1 MLEIKMQEDKT
12 EFPAISPILHQNIF
26 YNHTEPM
33 LKRIDI
39 LIMAFCTGL
48 IVANIYYC
56 QPLVILIAE
65 DFKLSETNAGK
76 ITYLTQIG
84 YALGLFLLVPLGD
97 MFERKKQILVI
108 TTLAIAA
115 LLVAAVSK
123 TFFLLEFASILI
135 GACSIV
141 PQLILPLAANLS
153 TDENRGANIGM
164 IMSGLLVGI
173 LASRSVSGS
182 IGFWLGW
189 RAMYYIAA
197 AICALLL
204 LLMAKRFPQS
214 YPNFKGTYKQLMSS
228 MFGYIKSQ
236 PALREASLINFFAFA
251 IISAFWTTM
260 VLFLANPPFNFQTL
274 QIGLFGIAGA
284 AGALAAPL
292 VGKLSDGNNPRKN
305 LMIGFILQ
313 IVSLALFYF
322 TGANLLVFVIGI
334 ILIDIAQQ
342 AIHVTNQ
349 TKIYTLIPEARN
361 RLNTIFMSV
370 SFIGA
375 SCGSALGLWLWGQG
389 GWNLFCYGMTAIVM
403 LNIMIYQFYGK
414 KFNIK

>member
-1 MLEIKMQEDKT
+1 MTKDFRLMTNMQIDQKLT
-12 EFPAISPILHQNIF
+12 RA
-26 YNHTEPM
+26 
-33 LKRIDI
+33 DI
-39 LIMAFCTGL
+39 LLMAFCTGL

-56 QPLVILIAE
+56 QPLVILIAK
-65 DFKLSETNAGK
+65 DFNITESYAGRT
-76 ITYLTQIG
+76 TYLTQIG

-97 MFERKKQILVI
+97 MFERKKQILLI
-108 TTLAIAA
+108 TALAIFA
-115 LLVAAVSK
+115 LLIAAISK
-123 TFFLLEFASILI
+123 TFFLLEIASVLI

-153 TDENRGANIGM
+153 TDQNRGANIGM

-173 LASRSVSGS
+173 LASRAVSGS

-189 RAMYYIAA
+189 RAVYYMAA
-197 AICALLL
+197 AICLLL
-204 LLMAKRFPQS
+204 IGLMAKRFPKS
-214 YPNFKGTYKQLMSS
+214 YPAFNGTYKELMRS
-228 MFGYIKSQ
+228 MFSYIKTQ
-236 PALREASLINFFAFA
+236 PALRETSIINFLAFA

-260 VLFLANPPFNFQTL
+260 VLFLANPPFSFQTL
-274 QIGLFGIAGA
+274 EIGLFGIAGA

-313 IVSLALFYF
+313 IISIVFFYF
-322 TGANLLVFVIGI
+322 TGSHLYLFVIGI
-334 ILIDIAQQ
+334 VLIDIAQQ

-349 TKIYTLIPEARN
+349 TRIYTLIPEARN

-375 SCGSALGLWLWGQG
+375 SCGSALGLWLWDKG
-389 GWNLFCYGMTAIVM
+389 GWALFCYGMTGIII
-403 LNIMIYQFYGK
+403 LNVLIYFFYGK
-414 KFNIK
+414 KKFTSS

>member
-1 MLEIKMQEDKT
+1 MQS
-12 EFPAISPILHQNIF
+12 PSNIS
-26 YNHTEPM
+26 
-33 LKRIDI
+33 RADI
-39 LIMAFCTGL
+39 LLMAFCTGL

-56 QPLVILIAE
+56 QPLVILVAQ
-65 DFKLSETNAGK
+65 DFHITETLAGR
-76 ITYLTQIG
+76 ITYLTQAG
-84 YALGLFLLVPLGD
+84 YAIGLFLLVPLGD
-97 MFERKKQILVI
+97 MFERKKQILLI
-108 TTLAIAA
+108 TGLAIAA
-115 LLVAAVSK
+115 LLIAALSK
-123 TFFLLEFASILI
+123 TFLLLEIASVLI

-153 TDENRGANIGM
+153 SDENRGHNIGI

-173 LASRSVSGS
+173 LASRAVSGS

-189 RAMYYIAA
+189 RAVYWMAAGICVLLIA
-197 AICALLL
+197 
-204 LLMAKRFPQS
+204 LMAKRFPQS
-214 YPNFKGTYKQLMSS
+214 YPSFKGNYKALMNS

-236 PALREASLINFFAFA
+236 PVLRETSIINFLAFA

-292 VGKLSDGNNPRKN
+292 VGKLSDGSNPRKN
-305 LMIGFILQ
+305 LMTGFILQ
-313 IVSLALFYF
+313 IVSIALFYF
-322 TGANLLVFVIGI
+322 TGSHLYLFVIGI
-334 ILIDIAQQ
+334 VLIDIGQQ

-349 TKIYTLIPEARN
+349 TRIYTLIPEARN

-375 SCGSALGLWLWGQG
+375 SCGSALGLWLWDQG
-389 GWNLFCYGMTAIVM
+389 GWTLFCYGMTGIIL
-403 LNIMIYQFYGK
+403 LNLLIYKFYSQK
-414 KFNIK
+414 KFSSNS

>member
-1 MLEIKMQEDKT
+1 MQINQKLT
-12 EFPAISPILHQNIF
+12 RA
-26 YNHTEPM
+26 
-33 LKRIDI
+33 DI
-39 LIMAFCTGL
+39 LLMAFCTGL

-56 QPLVILIAE
+56 QPLVILIAK
-65 DFKLSETNAGK
+65 DFNITESYAGRT
-76 ITYLTQIG
+76 TYLTQIG
-84 YALGLFLLVPLGD
+84 YALGLFILVPLGD
-97 MFERKKQILVI
+97 MFERKKQILLI
-108 TTLAIAA
+108 TALAIFA
-115 LLVAAVSK
+115 LLIAAVSK
-123 TFFLLEFASILI
+123 TFFLLEIASVLI

-153 TDENRGANIGM
+153 TDQNRGANIGM

-173 LASRSVSGS
+173 LASRAVSGS

-189 RAMYYIAA
+189 RAVYYMAA
-197 AICALLL
+197 AICLLL
-204 LLMAKRFPQS
+204 IALMAKRFPKS
-214 YPNFKGTYKQLMSS
+214 YPAFNGTYKELMSS
-228 MFGYIKSQ
+228 MFSYIKTQ
-236 PALREASLINFFAFA
+236 PALRETSIINFLAFA

-274 QIGLFGIAGA
+274 EIGLFGIAGA

-313 IVSLALFYF
+313 IVSIVFFYF
-322 TGANLLVFVIGI
+322 TGNHLYLFVIGI
-334 ILIDIAQQ
+334 VLIDIAQQ

-349 TKIYTLIPEARN
+349 TRIYTLIPEARN

-375 SCGSALGLWLWGQG
+375 SCGSALGLWLWDKG
-389 GWNLFCYGMTAIVM
+389 GWALFCYGMTGLIL
-403 LNIMIYQFYGK
+403 LNVLIYLFYGK
-414 KFNIK
+414 KKFISS

>member
-1 MLEIKMQEDKT
+1 
-12 EFPAISPILHQNIF
+12 
-26 YNHTEPM
+26 M
-33 LKRIDI
+33 LKRADI
-39 LIMAFCTGL
+39 LLMAFCTGL

-56 QPLVILIAE
+56 QPLVILIAK
-65 DFKLSETNAGK
+65 DFNLTETNAGK

-108 TTLAIAA
+108 TGLAIFALLIAA
-115 LLVAAVSK
+115 LSRSFFILEAASV
-123 TFFLLEFASILI
+123 LI
-135 GACSIV
+135 GTCSIV

-153 TDENRGANIGM
+153 SDENRGANIGM

-173 LASRSVSGS
+173 LASRAVSGS

-189 RAMYYIAA
+189 RAVYYIAA
-197 AICALLL
+197 AICGLLIF
-204 LLMAKRFPQS
+204 LMAKRFPQS
-214 YPNFKGTYKQLMSS
+214 FPSFKGSYKALMGS
-228 MFGYIKSQ
+228 MFGYIKTQ
-236 PALREASLINFFAFA
+236 PALRETSLINFLAFA

-292 VGKLSDGNNPRKN
+292 VGKLSDGSNPRKN

-313 IVSLALFYF
+313 LVSMALFYF
-322 TGANLLVFVIGI
+322 TGNHLYLFVIGI
-334 ILIDIAQQ
+334 VLIDIGQQ

-349 TKIYTLIPEARN
+349 TRIYMLIPEARN

-375 SCGSALGLWLWGQG
+375 SCGSALGLWLWAQG
-389 GWNLFCYGMTAIVM
+389 GWALFCYGMTGIII
-403 LNIMIYQFYGK
+403 LNILIYQFYGK
-414 KFNIK
+414 KKSNN

>member
-1 MLEIKMQEDKT
+1 MRYDGRCWMEQMH
-12 EFPAISPILHQNIF
+12 FPHTLSMSHLTFYILN
-26 YNHTEPM
+26 YM

-39 LIMAFCTGL
+39 LLMAFCTGL

-56 QPLVILIAE
+56 QPLVILIAK
-65 DFKLSETNAGK
+65 DFNLTESVAGR

-84 YALGLFLLVPLGD
+84 YAFGLFLLVPLGD
-97 MFERKKQILVI
+97 MFERKKQILII
-108 TTLAIAA
+108 TGFAIVALLSAA
-115 LLVAAVSK
+115 LSK
-123 TFFLLEFASILI
+123 SFLLLEIASVLI
-135 GACSIV
+135 GTCSIV

-153 TDENRGANIGM
+153 SDENRGANIGA

-173 LASRSVSGS
+173 LASRAVSGS

-197 AICALLL
+197 AICALLII
-204 LLMAKRFPQS
+204 LMAKRFPQS
-214 YPNFKGTYKQLMSS
+214 VPSFKGNYKQLMGS
-228 MFGYIKSQ
+228 MFSYIKHQ
-236 PALREASLINFFAFA
+236 PVLRETSIINFLAFA

-313 IVSLALFYF
+313 IISIALFYF
-322 TGANLLVFVIGI
+322 TKSHLYLFVVGI
-334 ILIDIAQQ
+334 VLIDIGQQ

-349 TKIYTLIPEARN
+349 TRIYTLIPEARN

-375 SCGSALGLWLWGQG
+375 SCGSALGLWLWDAG
-389 GWNLFCYGMTAIVM
+389 GWALFCYGMTAIII
-403 LNIMIYQFYGK
+403 LNILIYKFYGTK
-414 KFNIK
+414 KFTK

>member
-1 MLEIKMQEDKT
+1 
-12 EFPAISPILHQNIF
+12 
-26 YNHTEPM
+26 M

-39 LIMAFCTGL
+39 LLMAFCTGL

-56 QPLVILIAE
+56 QPLVILIAK
-65 DFKLSETNAGK
+65 DFNLTETYAGR

-97 MFERKKQILVI
+97 MFERKRQILII
-108 TTLAIAA
+108 TGMAIVALLSAA
-115 LLVAAVSK
+115 LAKS
-123 TFFLLEFASILI
+123 FLLLEIASVLI
-135 GACSIV
+135 GTCSIV

-153 TDENRGANIGM
+153 TDENRGANIGS

-173 LASRSVSGS
+173 LASRAVSGS

-197 AICALLL
+197 AICALLII
-204 LLMAKRFPQS
+204 LMAKRFPQS
-214 YPNFKGTYKQLMSS
+214 IPSFNGNYKQLMGS
-228 MFGYIKSQ
+228 MFSYIKHQ
-236 PALREASLINFFAFA
+236 PALRETSIINFLAFA

-313 IVSLALFYF
+313 IISIALFYF
-322 TGANLLVFVIGI
+322 TGSHLYLFVIGI
-334 ILIDIAQQ
+334 VLIDIGQQ

-349 TKIYTLIPEARN
+349 TRIYTLIPEARN

-375 SCGSALGLWLWGQG
+375 SCGSALGLYLWDKG
-389 GWNLFCYGMTAIVM
+389 GWNLFCYGMAAIIL
-403 LNIMIYQFYGK
+403 LNVLIYRFYGSR
-414 KFNIK
+414 KFA

>member
-1 MLEIKMQEDKT
+1 
-12 EFPAISPILHQNIF
+12 
-26 YNHTEPM
+26 
-33 LKRIDI
+33 
-39 LIMAFCTGL
+39 MAFCTGL

-56 QPLVILIAE
+56 QPLVILVAK
-65 DFKLSETNAGK
+65 DFKIPESVAGR

-97 MFERKKQILVI
+97 MFERKKQILTI
-108 TTLAIAA
+108 SALAILA
-115 LLVAAVSK
+115 LFVAAFSK
-123 TFFLLEFASILI
+123 TFFLLEIASVLI

-153 TDENRGANIGM
+153 SDENRGANIGV

-173 LASRSVSGS
+173 LASRAVSGT

-189 RAMYYIAA
+189 RAVYFMAA
-197 AICALLL
+197 GICALLIA
-204 LLMAKRFPQS
+204 LMSKRFPQS
-214 YPNFKGTYKQLMSS
+214 YPSFKGGYQQLMSS
-228 MFGYIKSQ
+228 MFSYIKTQ
-236 PALREASLINFFAFA
+236 PVLRETSIINFLAFA

-305 LMIGFILQ
+305 LMIGFVLQ
-313 IVSLALFYF
+313 IISIALFYF
-322 TGANLLVFVIGI
+322 TKNHLYLFVIGI
-334 ILIDIAQQ
+334 VLIDVGQQ

-349 TKIYTLIPEARN
+349 TRIYTLIPEARN

-375 SCGSALGLWLWGQG
+375 SCGSALGLFLWDKG
-389 GWNLFCYGMTAIVM
+389 GWNLFCYGMTAIII
-403 LNIMIYQFYGK
+403 LNILIYKFYGTK
-414 KFNIK
+414 NLTLGNANTN

>member
-1 MLEIKMQEDKT
+1 
-12 EFPAISPILHQNIF
+12 
-26 YNHTEPM
+26 
-33 LKRIDI
+33 
-39 LIMAFCTGL
+39 
-48 IVANIYYC
+48 
-56 QPLVILIAE
+56 
-65 DFKLSETNAGK
+65 
-76 ITYLTQIG
+76 
-84 YALGLFLLVPLGD
+84 LVPLGD
-97 MFERKKQILVI
+97 MFERKKQILII
-108 TTLAIAA
+108 TGLAIFA
-115 LLVAAVSK
+115 LLVAAVSP
-123 TFFLLEFASILI
+123 TFFILEVASILI
-135 GACSIV
+135 GTCSIV

-153 TDENRGANIGM
+153 SDENRGANIGM

-173 LASRSVSGS
+173 LASRAVSGS

-189 RAMYYIAA
+189 RAVYYMAA
-197 AICALLL
+197 GICGLLI
-204 LLMAKRFPQS
+204 LLMAQRFPKS
-214 YPNFKGTYKQLMSS
+214 YPAFKGTYKELMRS
-228 MFGYIKSQ
+228 MFSYIKTQ
-236 PALREASLINFFAFA
+236 PALRETSMINFLAFA

-313 IVSLALFYF
+313 IVSIALFYF
-322 TGANLLVFVIGI
+322 TGSHLYLFVIGI
-334 ILIDIAQQ
+334 VLIDIGQQ

-349 TKIYTLIPEARN
+349 TRIYTLIPEARN

-389 GWNLFCYGMTAIVM
+389 GWNLFCYGMTGIIV
-403 LNIMIYQFYGK
+403 LNILIYQFYGRK
-414 KFNIK
+414 NK

>member
-1 MLEIKMQEDKT
+1 
-12 EFPAISPILHQNIF
+12 
-26 YNHTEPM
+26 
-33 LKRIDI
+33 
-39 LIMAFCTGL
+39 MAFCTGL

-56 QPLVILIAE
+56 QPLVILVAK
-65 DFKLSETNAGK
+65 DFNLTESYAGR

-108 TTLAIAA
+108 TGFAIMA
-115 LLVAAVSK
+115 LLVAALSK
-123 TFFLLEFASILI
+123 TFFLLEIASVLI
-135 GACSIV
+135 GTCSIV

-153 TDENRGANIGM
+153 SDENRGANIGM

-173 LASRSVSGS
+173 LASRAVSGS

-197 AICALLL
+197 GICALLIA
-204 LLMAKRFPQS
+204 LMAKRFPQS
-214 YPNFKGTYKQLMSS
+214 YPGFKGTYKELMTS
-228 MFGYIKSQ
+228 MFSYIKTQ
-236 PALREASLINFFAFA
+236 PVLRETSIINFLAFA

-260 VLFLANPPFNFQTL
+260 VLFLANPPFRFQTL

-313 IVSLALFYF
+313 IVSVALFYF
-322 TGANLLVFVIGI
+322 TGSHLYLFVIGI
-334 ILIDIAQQ
+334 VLIDIGQQ

-349 TKIYTLIPEARN
+349 TRIYTLIPEARN

-375 SCGSALGLWLWGQG
+375 SCGSALGLYLWDKG
-389 GWNLFCYGMTAIVM
+389 GWNLFCYGMTGIIV
-403 LNIMIYQFYGK
+403 LNSLIYKFYGNK
-414 KFNIK
+414 KF